1 MFAIIFKNHS
11 AFTSTLQ
18 YAINL
23 ITSRDLITGS
33 NHKPRNATGSA
44 SALLFGAII
53 TSRRHFTGKKEKEA
67 IEFAEPLIKI
77 VTG

>member
-1 MFAIIFKNHS
+1 MFVIIIKNRS
-11 AFTSTLQ
+11 SVASTLQ

-33 NHKPRNATGSA
+33 SHKPRNATGRA

-53 TSRRHFTGKKEKEA
+53 TSRKAFHGKKEKRSDRICRA
-67 IEFAEPLIKI
+67 LD
-77 VTG
+77 